1 MKKDLTQGNVT
12 KTLLLFAYPM
22 ILGNLLQQ
30 CYNIADTLIVGRFLG
45 PDALAAVGSAYSLM
59 TFLTSIIIGLC
70 MGSGTVYS
78 VWFGRKDKRQLKSSM
93 VTSFGFIVTVTVI
106 INILVFAGID
116 FILRVLRVPPEIYA
130 LMREYVWIIFGGI
143 FCVFLY
149 NYFAFLLRAI
159 GNSVTP
165 LFFLGIAAVLNIAL
179 DIVFVAALGK
189 GVGGAAYATVI
200 SQAVSGLGI
209 GVYVWFKEKEL
220 RPKAKEVIFS
230 KTMTLEV
237 VRNSAAA
244 CVQQSVMN
252 FGILMIQGLVNSFGA
267 AVMAAFAAAV
277 KIDSFAY
284 MPAQE
289 FGNAFS
295 LFISQNYGGGR
306 MERVREGI
314 RKAVKVSASFCLVVS
329 ALIFILAPYLMQIF
343 VDSSEVEIIRTGVGY
358 LRVEGSFYCG
368 IGILFLLYGFY
379 RGIEKPEMS
388 LVLTIISLG
397 TRVLLAYLLAP
408 HPSIGVWGI
417 WWAIPIGWF
426 LADLTG
432 ILCIRKSWITPGVK
446 TGS

>member
-12 KTLLLFAYPM
+12 KTLLLFEYPM

-78 VWFGRKDKRQLKSSM
+78 VWFGRKDKKQLKSSM
-93 VTSFGFIVTVTVI
+93 VTSFGFIVAVTVI

-116 FILRVLRVPPEIYA
+116 FILRALRVPPEIFA
-130 LMREYVWIIFGGI
+130 LMKEYVWIIFGGI
-143 FCVFLY
+143 FFVFLY

-165 LFFLGIAAVLNIAL
+165 LCFLGIAAVLNIAL
-179 DIVFVAALGK
+179 DIVFVAVLGK
-189 GVGGAAYATVI
+189 GVGGAAFATVI

-220 RPKAKEVIFS
+220 RPKSNEVVLS

-314 RKAVKVSASFCLVVS
+314 RKAVKVSASFCLTIS

-397 TRVLLAYLLAP
+397 TRVLLAYVLAP

-432 ILCIRKSWITPGVK
+432 ILCIRKNWNLPSIK
-446 TGS
+446 TDS